1 MILTKLIKIGKTVNI
16 AVLPGQEKIIGSSTK
31 SENLETDTLINSL
44 LKYPVNTVFISN
56 EYEMLD
62 ETTIKLTANSYTP
75 ILNHEGKA
83 IKLDSIVEETRL
95 EIMDTAINYYLI
107 NNQSIAEHLIDVYE
121 KAYGHIVNKTERL
134 QTLLSETTSVF
145 LANVAVTYPCPT
157 IEKDGFYI
165 DPDKWNLLIR
175 NALKKESTMLVGHS
189 GCGKTEIIDLIGK
202 ALNKTVFN
210 QDMGTIQDTQS
221 ALLGVHRINSEGVSE
236 FETAPFV
243 DYIQSGQI
251 INLDELSRSPVT
263 AGNSLF
269 PCLDRRRYLPLDIA
283 GSKDLRQVPVNAET
297 MFFATANIGS
307 EYSGTNL
314 IDRALM
320 DRFMIVELNFPSPE
334 IEERIL
340 IKRTDV
346 SKPDASAITSA
357 VNVIRKAAEE
367 DDLSTTISTR
377 HCLQMASLVSDG
389 FSLKTAF
396 RNVIYPLFDKQERIK
411 IDSMIKAWS

>member
-1 MILTKLIKIGKTVNI
+1 
-16 AVLPGQEKIIGSSTK
+16 
-31 SENLETDTLINSL
+31 
-44 LKYPVNTVFISN
+44 
-56 EYEMLD
+56 
-62 ETTIKLTANSYTP
+62 
-75 ILNHEGKA
+75 
-83 IKLDSIVEETRL
+83 
-95 EIMDTAINYYLI
+95 
-107 NNQSIAEHLIDVYE
+107 
-121 KAYGHIVNKTERL
+121 
-134 QTLLSETTSVF
+134 
-145 LANVAVTYPCPT
+145 
-157 IEKDGFYI
+157 
-165 DPDKWNLLIR
+165 
-175 NALKKESTMLVGHS
+175 
-189 GCGKTEIIDLIGK
+189 
-202 ALNKTVFN
+202 
-210 QDMGTIQDTQS
+210 MGTIQDTQS

-297 MFFATANIGS
+297 MFFATANLGS

-389 FSLKTAF
+389 FSLKNCF
-396 RNVIYPLFDKQERIK
+396 
-411 IDSMIKAWS
+411 S